1 MPFSIDF
8 ADDAEMQARIKVVGV
23 GGGGGNAL
31 DTMIRSGL
39 EGVEFIAANTDMQAL
54 EKNLAPTKIQL
65 GPALTK
71 GLGAGANPD
80 VGRKAALEDVQRISE
95 ALEGADMVFITSGM
109 GGGTGTGGAP
119 IVAQI
124 ARDLGALTVGVVT
137 RPFLFEGRRRMRNA
151 ENGIGELSSAVDTII
166 TIPNQKLLVLD
177 DDDMSFL
184 DAFRRADDVLVQ
196 AVRGISDL
204 ITHSGMINVDFADVK
219 TIMSNMGRALMGTGY
234 GKGDR
239 RAIDAAMMAINSP
252 LLDEVSVEGATG
264 ILINFTAGPDVR
276 LKEINEAASLVQ
288 QEAHDDANIIFG
300 LVTDMDMGDLV
311 KVTVIATGFEA
322 KAQVSD
328 ELVAKSVSQSALSQS
343 ALSQSLISQSL
354 ASQSFGQPS
363 VGARVSRVAM
373 NVPAPARRP
382 SVAPPAPRDSRTAAR
397 RVSGV
402 PEQVMLPTE
411 PARAAARAFGASALH
426 DEAVLDIP
434 AYLRRSA
441 SAE

>member
-1 MPFSIDF
+1 MGISIEF

-31 DTMIRSGL
+31 NTMIQSGL

-54 EKNLAPTKIQL
+54 EANFAATKIQL

-80 VGRKAALEDVQRISE
+80 VGRKAALEDVQRVSE
-95 ALEGADMVFITSGM
+95 ALEGADMVFITAGM

-119 IVAQI
+119 IIAQI
-124 ARDLGALTVGVVT
+124 ARDMGALAVGVVT
-137 RPFLFEGRRRMRNA
+137 KPFLFEGKRRMRNA
-151 ENGIGELSSAVDTII
+151 ENGIADLAASVDTII

-177 DDDMSFL
+177 DDDMSL
-184 DAFRRADDVLVQ
+184 LEAFRRADDVLVQ

-219 TIMSNMGRALMGTGY
+219 TIMSSMGRALMGTGY

-239 RAIDAAMMAINSP
+239 RALDAAQMAINSP

-288 QEAHDDANIIFG
+288 QEAHEDANIIFG
-300 LVTDMDMGDLV
+300 LVTDPDMGDVV
-311 KVTVIATGFEA
+311 KVTVIATGFDPARES
-322 KAQVSD
+322 VD
-328 ELVAKSVSQSALSQS
+328 EVVAQSA
-343 ALSQSLISQSL
+343 
-354 ASQSFGQPS
+354 S
-363 VGARVSRVAM
+363 VPRHSRVSMPVQ
-373 NVPAPARRP
+373 APARR
-382 SVAPPAPRDSRTAAR
+382 ATLPPREAPRAPGR
-397 RVSGV
+397 RISSV
-402 PEQVMLPTE
+402 PEQVSLPTD
-411 PARAAARAFGASALH
+411 ARMNGRAFGASALH

-434 AYLRRSA
+434 AYLRRGA
-441 SAE
+441 AE

>member
-1 MPFSIDF
+1 MGISIDF

-31 DTMIRSGL
+31 NTMIQSGL
-39 EGVEFIAANTDMQAL
+39 DGVEFIAANTDMQAL
-54 EKNLAPTKIQL
+54 EANYAPTKIQL

-80 VGRKAALEDVQRISE
+80 VGRKAALEDVQRVSE
-95 ALEGADMVFITSGM
+95 ALEGADMVFITAGM

-119 IVAQI
+119 IIAQI
-124 ARDLGALTVGVVT
+124 ARDMGALTVGVVT
-137 RPFLFEGRRRMRNA
+137 KPFLFEGKRRMRNA
-151 ENGIGELSSAVDTII
+151 ENGIADLAAAVDTII

-177 DDDMSFL
+177 DDDMSL
-184 DAFRRADDVLVQ
+184 LEAFRRADDVLVQ

-234 GKGDR
+234 GKGER
-239 RAIDAAMMAINSP
+239 RAIDAAQMAINSP

-288 QEAHDDANIIFG
+288 QEAHEDANIIFG
-300 LVTDMDMGDLV
+300 LVTDMDMGDVV
-311 KVTVIATGFEA
+311 KVTVIATGFEQQRSA
-322 KAQVSD
+322 AVDDVVAQA
-328 ELVAKSVSQSALSQS
+328 VAQTVTQQPVARASRMPVQTPMRRTSVAPT
-343 ALSQSLISQSL
+343 
-354 ASQSFGQPS
+354 PS
-363 VGARVSRVAM
+363 RDVR
-373 NVPAPARRP
+373 APARRT
-382 SVAPPAPRDSRTAAR
+382 SS
-397 RVSGV
+397 V
-402 PEQVMLPTE
+402 PEQVALPTAE
-411 PARAAARAFGASALH
+411 PRAAARAFGASALH

-434 AYLRRSA
+434 AYLRRGA
-441 SAE
+441 HE

>member
-1 MPFSIDF
+1 MGISIDF

-31 DTMIRSGL
+31 NTMIQSGL
-39 EGVEFIAANTDMQAL
+39 DGVEFIAANTDMQAL
-54 EKNLAPTKIQL
+54 EANYAPNKIQL

-80 VGRKAALEDVQRISE
+80 VGRKAALEDVQRVSE
-95 ALEGADMVFITSGM
+95 ALEGADMVFITAGM

-119 IVAQI
+119 IIAQI
-124 ARDLGALTVGVVT
+124 ARDMGALTVGVVT
-137 RPFLFEGRRRMRNA
+137 KPFLFEGRRRSRNA
-151 ENGIGELSSAVDTII
+151 ENGIADLAAAVDTII

-177 DDDMSFL
+177 DEDMSL
-184 DAFRRADDVLVQ
+184 LEAFRRADDVLVQ

-239 RAIDAAMMAINSP
+239 RAIDAAEMAINSP

-300 LVTDMDMGDLV
+300 LVTDMDMGDVV
-311 KVTVIATGFEA
+311 KVTVIATGFE
-322 KAQVSD
+322 
-328 ELVAKSVSQSALSQS
+328 ER
-343 ALSQSLISQSL
+343 
-354 ASQSFGQPS
+354 ASQVDDVIAQAVAQTVAQPAP
-363 VGARVSRVAM
+363 VARASRMPSQAPMRRPSINPMATREVRT
-373 NVPAPARRP
+373 PARRI
-382 SVAPPAPRDSRTAAR
+382 SS
-397 RVSGV
+397 V
-402 PEQVMLPTE
+402 PEQVSLPTAE
-411 PARAAARAFGASALH
+411 PRAARAFGASALH

-434 AYLRRSA
+434 AYLRRGA
-441 SAE
+441 HE